1 MKIEN
6 NDNNKLIEVLIRICS
21 ILEDISSNLNLED
34 SLNSIDNSLEDINN
48 NLKKIV
54 DEMYLSRVE
63 KKE

>member
-1 MKIEN
+1 MTWEN
-6 NDNNKLIEVLIRICS
+6 DDYGILKEIR
-21 ILEDISSNLNLED
+21 DNLNFI
-34 SLNSIDNSLEDINN
+34 SDNLADINN